1 MSKIDEERYEAIA
14 ERCGECAAFTN
25 RITDS
30 VANQM
35 QVERNER
42 REVLYENQLDSAFY
56 SGVSAALQR
65 VRAEAKRRDKEGRN
79 QRETRY
85 DGDR

>member
-56 SGVSAALQR
+56 RGASAALQR
-65 VRAEAKRRDKEGRN
+65 IREEAKRLGKEEPN
-79 QRETRY
+79 S
-85 DGDR
+85 